1 MSLFTDLLF
10 VLVGGIVKKYL
21 NRIIS
26 CGDCRLLL
34 WKI

>member
-1 MSLFTDLLF
+1 MFLFTDLLF

-26 CGDCRLLL
+26 CDDCRLLL